1 MPAARHA
8 RHIAGSRWLSIAL
21 AASFTT
27 IVVAASDPPH
37 SESPADADQPITPD
51 DSASDATAAE
61 PARDDAPAPP
71 RRVVIFL
78 SRRDRVMGTVERE
91 DADLIVIRTPEGEL
105 QTHLLARV
113 VKVVP
118 LADPKP
124 DQRGRVVLSDG
135 STHEGVV
142 LEDSFDRVTIAI
154 EGVPTRF
161 ERRIVDHVELF
172 PTFDELYAAIKA
184 AIPPSMHTRRLELCQ
199 WLIDQ
204 GRFDLAEVELLALR
218 DDKPETP
225 GLPRL
230 LRLVQA
236 QLALTA
242 ANDSD
247 SSTPLD
253 DGSPSQ
259 PEDASPRGPVHPNDL
274 LPTELLSQDD
284 INLIR
289 VYEIDFDKPP
299 VVEVPAD
306 TIRSLLTAYGSHDS
320 IPASSAQ
327 RNQIFQWDSLDV
339 VRLMFD
345 VRARDLYSQI
355 KVVTEPHALN
365 LFRQRVH
372 NAWLI
377 PNCAT
382 SRCHGG
388 VSAGRLF
395 LHSRNYKNERVRY
408 TNLLILNRLELDP
421 SKPLLN
427 FEEPVNSLI
436 IQHALPITEAR
447 FPHPDVPGW
456 KPVFSRGNTDMLDDT
471 LDWLRAMHPSHM
483 NYPVEYEPPK
493 LLGREPQLGV
503 PGAGADGKDR

>member
-1 MPAARHA
+1 MPAVRPVHT
-8 RHIAGSRWLSIAL
+8 L
-21 AASFTT
+21 AAFIGAFTILGGAT
-27 IVVAASDPPH
+27 WPLEQDAPPADPPA
-37 SESPADADQPITPD
+37 SPAESPASPVEPPA
-51 DSASDATAAE
+51 SAAPDAT
-61 PARDDAPAPP
+61 APP

-105 QTHLLARV
+105 QTHLFARI

-118 LADPKP
+118 LVDPAP

-135 STHEGVV
+135 TMHEGVV

-172 PTFDELYAAIKA
+172 PTFDELYAALKA
-184 AIPPSMHTRRLELCQ
+184 AIAPSMHTRRLELCQ

-218 DDKPETP
+218 DDKPDTE
-225 GLPRL
+225 GLSRL

-236 QLALTA
+236 QLALNAADDDTA
-242 ANDSD
+242 D
-247 SSTPLD
+247 
-253 DGSPSQ
+253 
-259 PEDASPRGPVHPNDL
+259 DASTSPDDESSGAPGSGDDAPRGPVHPNDL
-274 LPTELLSQDD
+274 LPTELLSQEDV
-284 INLIR
+284 NLIR

-306 TIRSLLTAYGSHDS
+306 TIRSLLTAYGSHDA

-327 RNQIFQWDSLDV
+327 RNQIFQWDSIDV

-421 SKPLLN
+421 SKPLIN

-456 KPVFSRGNTDMLDDT
+456 KPVFSRGNTEMLDDT
-471 LDWLRAMHPSHM
+471 LDWLRAMHPAHM
-483 NYPVEYEPPK
+483 NYPIEYEPPK
-493 LLGREPQLGV
+493 LLTRDPQLGI
-503 PGAGADGKDR
+503 PGANPAGDDR